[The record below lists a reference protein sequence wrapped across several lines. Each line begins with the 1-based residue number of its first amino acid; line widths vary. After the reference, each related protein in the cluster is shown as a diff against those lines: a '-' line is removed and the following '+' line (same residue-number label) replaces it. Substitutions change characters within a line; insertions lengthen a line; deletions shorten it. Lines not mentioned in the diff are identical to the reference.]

1 MIEKLLAAPPPKEAL
16 WAAYKPPP
24 PAAAWVSAIVA
35 FGNALPAIVTLTD
48 MSIKGNPLVYVNPL
62 FCEATRYGQQVVLG
76 RNCRFLQGPATEPQS
91 VVIMQDTLRTGGE
104 CVVKVTNYKQ
114 ARHRALR
121 RARVATSHGNAA
133 FLSQGGEMFE
143 MLLGLRVFRDAKGA
157 LRYAI
162 GVQYEVCSARIASR
176 HTRDLAL
183 LQPRLASAS
192 GDIAVDAQGG
202 RA

>member
-1 MIEKLLAAPPPKEAL
+1 MIEKLLAAPPPREAL

-62 FCEATRYGQQVVLG
+62 FCDVTRYGQQVVLG

-114 ARHRALR
+114 ARR
-121 RARVATSHGNAA
+121 RAPRRERVATLHGNARFFVA
-133 FLSQGGEMFE
+133 G
-143 MLLGLRVFRDAKGA
+143 RRDVRDASRAARLQGRQGRA
-157 LRYAI
+157 AI
-162 GVQYEVCSARIASR
+162 RDRSAIRGIASR
-176 HTRDLAL
+176 NRRDFVL
-183 LQPRLASAS
+183 
-192 GDIAVDAQGG
+192 
-202 RA
+202 